1 MVETPGGDVPFEL
14 DTLAAD
20 PATTEHHNNASEP
33 SLATSG
39 SHGEDG
45 ASCGS
50 NPSSRQRGKQP
61 HRRQCRIPGCGGR
74 LAASYNMKYCIC
86 NRCREQKVLDVHGV
100 PHRWCQQCSKLH
112 GLEAFEDA
120 RRSCKGSL
128 LRHQQLRWASSR
140 RATGGAAEEAQEQ
153 RRARSPQARPP
164 PLPQLPP
171 QLVQLAPSPWALLPP
186 TPPPLAVAPASALH
200 RQAGAP
206 PRAPDLQL
214 AHLALQQLEADMPDT
229 LWVPSAAQ
237 LDHFNSQMGFQ
248 LEASFATP
256 PPALPPSLPP
266 LALRGSTAAGS
277 SGNASGCAA
286 PAHTP
291 LPTVVQALF
300 IGGEQAWP
308 LAPGIAGLACA
319 GQAQRLMHPGLI
331 TRKNGKTYRALP

>member
-1 MVETPGGDVPFEL
+1 MLGHPPCL
-14 DTLAAD
+14 
-20 PATTEHHNNASEP
+20 
-33 SLATSG
+33 
-39 SHGEDG
+39 
-45 ASCGS
+45 CG
-50 NPSSRQRGKQP
+50 PP
-61 HRRQCRIPGCGGR
+61 T
-74 LAASYNMKYCIC
+74 
-86 NRCREQKVLDVHGV
+86 DGV
-100 PHRWCQQCSKLH
+100 PACLV
-112 GLEAFEDA
+112 
-120 RRSCKGSL
+120 
-128 LRHQQLRWASSR
+128 
-140 RATGGAAEEAQEQ
+140 
-153 RRARSPQARPP
+153 P
-164 PLPQLPP
+164 PLTLFPP
-171 QLVQLAPSPWALLPP
+171 CSH
-186 TPPPLAVAPASALH
+186 PA
-200 RQAGAP
+200 R
-206 PRAPDLQL
+206 LQ
-214 AHLALQQLEADMPDT
+214 PDT